1 VNCLCTTSVVVHLRL
16 YSLRSAQGCPAN
28 VGIALRQHYLFE
40 VELVNCF
47 CATSALSPWI
57 WSRELLL
64 HYISRS
70 IRHYRGRCRLQRWH
84 FCSSR
89 PAQVQAAFS
98 GALHQYYF
106 IESNLVNCLYNMCV
120 YYISFHLAS
129 WTLLLLRTISALFH
143 WGWLLLHYIRTIS
156 LNLISS
162 ITFALHRQMR
172 PSLTSGDADFSGD
185 NSAVRGRFDLLRIH
199 ASHYI
204 STFSL
209 RLILCM
215 VFALHLYYFVAP
227 WIQHEAKLRTS
238 PTLGEVARCW
248 V

>member
-1 VNCLCTTSVVVHLRL
+1 M
-16 YSLRSAQGCPAN
+16 
-28 VGIALRQHYLFE
+28 
-40 VELVNCF
+40 NCF
-47 CATSALSPWI
+47 CVTSALSPWI

-89 PAQVQAAFS
+89 PAQVQAAYS
-98 GALHQYYF
+98 GALHQHYF

-185 NSAVRGRFDLLRIH
+185 NSAVRGPIWFT
-199 ASHYI
+199 AY
-204 STFSL
+204 T
-209 RLILCM
+209 RL
-215 VFALHLYYFVAP
+215 ALH
-227 WIQHEAKLRTS
+227 QHFFIAVDLVYGLCATS
-238 PTLGEVARCW
+238 ILFRCAMDTAW
-248 V
+248 G